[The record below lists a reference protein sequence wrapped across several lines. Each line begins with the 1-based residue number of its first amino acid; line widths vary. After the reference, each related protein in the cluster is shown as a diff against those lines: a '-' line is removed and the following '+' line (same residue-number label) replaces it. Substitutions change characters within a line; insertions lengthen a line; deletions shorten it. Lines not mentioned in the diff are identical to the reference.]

1 MKRFLTG
8 TILATGIPGVAAA
21 HTLSDGEGVIA
32 QLWHELLGWHHLP
45 FTLLLVVVGLV
56 AWVAYRSAR
65 RQE

>member
-8 TILATGIPGVAAA
+8 AILAAGIPGIAAA
-21 HTLSDGEGVIA
+21 HTLSDSEGVIA

-45 FTLLLVVVGLV
+45 LTLLLVVVGVV